1 MLDQWIAEAR
11 AGRPVWIGDVREGCP
26 DAVPVVLQ
34 LQLQDGGLRQLSM
47 PLPRWQTPEQRDFV
61 SRYAAACV
69 YNALSALSAREAA
82 FYLAPREADAA
93 ALLGQM
99 EEVFQVHRPR
109 RSGYGKVINIA
120 DRLCRGFGGG
130 AFSFAVRDIRRLP
143 PLPETKPEGGT
154 LLPRLRQAVRRT
166 DRGVC
171 CGIDVGG
178 TDIKA
183 AVSRD
188 GRLLCVK
195 EYDWD
200 PASSSTAEGILA
212 PMELLVRLMACCAA
226 GPITPQLR
234 RALRRDATDREM
246 AQAVAA
252 HPAAKP
258 DVLGVSFPDI
268 VIRDK
273 VAGGETPKM
282 KGMRDNP
289 TLDFE
294 AAFGEIRE
302 LRQRLLP
309 LCAPGAAVHLAN
321 DGHIAAFTAAAEL
334 ACSGGEP
341 DFSGGV
347 IAHAL
352 GTDFGVGYLDSDGT
366 IPEMPVELY
375 DFLLDLGSFPQRA
388 LPPEDLRSTRNENS
402 CLPGARRYLGQAA
415 AFRLAYDADPALL
428 AGFTEE
434 RGDVL
439 TIRQNPE
446 DMRKPCLAHLMEQ
459 AAAGNAAAQSVFRQ
473 IGRNVGQ
480 ISREMR
486 WLMQPRTDVR
496 YLFGRFVKHPACF
509 RLLQE
514 GCREIVPD
522 LRLEA
527 ADEDLMCTPLMRQL
541 PEHGVTVAQ
550 FGQAVGAMYYA
561 AI

>member
-61 SRYAAACV
+61 SRYAAACA

-82 FYLAPREADAA
+82 FYLDLREEDTA

-99 EEVFQVHRPR
+99 EEVFQVHRTR

-130 AFSFAVRDIRRLP
+130 AFSFAIRDIRHLP
-143 PLPETKPEGGT
+143 PLPETKPEGGA

-289 TLDFE
+289 ALDYE

-334 ACSGGEP
+334 AFSGDVP
-341 DFSGGV
+341 DLSGGV
-347 IAHAL
+347 IAHSL
-352 GTDFGVGYLDSDGT
+352 GTDFGFGCLLPDGS
-366 IPEMPVELY
+366 IPQTPMELY
-375 DFLLDLGSFPQRA
+375 DFLLDLGSLHRA
-388 LPPEDLRSTRNENS
+388 QLPPEDLRSTRNENS
-402 CLPGARRYLGQAA
+402 GLAGARRYLGQAA
-415 AFRLAYDADPALL
+415 AFRLAAERQPRLL
-428 AGFTEE
+428 TGFARREE
-434 RGDVL
+434 GLL
-439 TIRQNPE
+439 TIPG
-446 DMRKPCLAHLMEQ
+446 DLRKPCLEHLMDRAQ
-459 AAAGNAAAQSVFRQ
+459 AGDPDARWVFRQ
-473 IGRNVGQ
+473 VGVHLGQ
-480 ISREMR
+480 ISRELDWVMAPGT
-486 WLMQPRTDVR
+486 QVR
-496 YLFGRFVKHPACF
+496 YLFGRFVKSPVCF
-509 RLLQE
+509 RLMAE
-514 GCREIVPD
+514 GCRSVLPR

-527 ADEDLMCTPLMRQL
+527 ADEDLACTPLMRDLAGQD
-541 PEHGVTVAQ
+541 VTVAQ
-550 FGQAVGAMYYA
+550 FGQAVGAMYFA
-561 AI
+561 AMEP

>member
-1 MLDQWIAEAR
+1 M
-11 AGRPVWIGDVREGCP
+11 
-26 DAVPVVLQ
+26 
-34 LQLQDGGLRQLSM
+34 
-47 PLPRWQTPEQRDFV
+47 
-61 SRYAAACV
+61 
-69 YNALSALSAREAA
+69 
-82 FYLAPREADAA
+82 
-93 ALLGQM
+93 
-99 EEVFQVHRPR
+99 
-109 RSGYGKVINIA
+109 
-120 DRLCRGFGGG
+120 
-130 AFSFAVRDIRRLP
+130 
-143 PLPETKPEGGT
+143 
-154 LLPRLRQAVRRT
+154 RRT

-252 HPAAKP
+252 HPAAKL

-289 TLDFE
+289 ALDFE

-334 ACSGGEP
+334 AFSGDVP
-341 DFSGGV
+341 DLSGGV
-347 IAHAL
+347 IAHSL
-352 GTDFGVGYLDSDGT
+352 GTDFGFGCLLPDGS
-366 IPEMPVELY
+366 IPQTPMELY
-375 DFLLDLGSFPQRA
+375 DFLLDLGSLHRA
-388 LPPEDLRSTRNENS
+388 GLPPEDLRSTRNENS
-402 CLPGARRYLGQAA
+402 GLAGARRYLGQAA
-415 AFRLAYDADPALL
+415 AFRLAAERQPRLL
-428 AGFTEE
+428 TGFARREE
-434 RGDVL
+434 GLL
-439 TIRQNPE
+439 TIPG
-446 DMRKPCLAHLMEQ
+446 DLRKPCLEHLMDQ
-459 AAAGNAAAQSVFRQ
+459 AQAGDPDARWVFRQ
-473 IGRNVGQ
+473 VGVHLGQ
-480 ISREMR
+480 ISRELDWVMAPGT
-486 WLMQPRTDVR
+486 QVR
-496 YLFGRFVKHPACF
+496 YLFGRFVKSPVCGWRRRTRTWPA
-509 RLLQE
+509 R
-514 GCREIVPD
+514 R
-522 LRLEA
+522 
-527 ADEDLMCTPLMRQL
+527 
-541 PEHGVTVAQ
+541 
-550 FGQAVGAMYYA
+550 
-561 AI
+561 